1 MSVLWFV
8 KSGPDA
14 SHIFDVAA
22 FDMLRDAKAFA
33 ESLPVTPTGLKR
45 PYEIWRHEYFDHKR
59 FGNTVNARMVT
70 PNYHR
75 ISRKALTDSEL
86 TQSAGALSV

>member
-70 PNYHR
+70 PNTNSTPSLSN
-75 ISRKALTDSEL
+75 IIPD
-86 TQSAGALSV
+86 GA

>member
-70 PNYHR
+70 PNGQAVRRKHQQFT
-75 ISRKALTDSEL
+75 ISEDYI
-86 TQSAGALSV
+86 